1 VGDGAELAE
10 AKRLA
15 KGHHL
20 NQSDGPFVL
29 SVRRTQMVGDDD
41 STTRRA
47 DLIPVAGQQPAEDA
61 AAGDQRWQVIPV
73 IVETDD
79 HEEAGYGYGV

>member
-1 VGDGAELAE
+1 
-10 AKRLA
+10 
-15 KGHHL
+15 
-20 NQSDGPFVL
+20 
-29 SVRRTQMVGDDD
+29 MVGDDD

-61 AAGDQRWQVIPV
+61 AVGDQRWQVIPV